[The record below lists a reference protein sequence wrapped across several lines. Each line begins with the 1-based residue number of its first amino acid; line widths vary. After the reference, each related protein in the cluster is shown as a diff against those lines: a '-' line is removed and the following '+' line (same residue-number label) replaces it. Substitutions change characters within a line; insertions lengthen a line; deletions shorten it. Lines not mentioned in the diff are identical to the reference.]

1 MGAALVD
8 DVPSGDDWL
17 FEVKWDGF
25 RLETIVGPQGVRTF
39 TRNGK
44 DGAGSF
50 PDLLDPPTWIAAD
63 EAVVDGEVVALD
75 ARGRPDFSL
84 LQDSLGPAA
93 ARPGSPVVYQVFDLL
108 HLDGRCLHDVPL
120 ERRKELLR
128 GVLREH
134 PRVRLSEHVVAD
146 GPAFLAA
153 VREQGLEGVVAKRRT
168 SRYEPGQRS
177 GAWRK
182 VKVRP
187 EQDLV
192 VVGWTPSRAHADE
205 LGALVVA
212 VHEEGR
218 WRFAGKVGSGFT
230 ERARRALREQL
241 AALEV
246 VDPPVDPV
254 PPITARGR
262 WGAGLAGVRWVR
274 PELVIRAELGGWT
287 TDGLVRQS
295 AFKGIDRGRDPLA
308 VVRERALAPPEPRG
322 EIPPVTDGRAHVP
335 GQSDGGSHVAGQMW
349 PGTGGRP
356 PSWPAT
362 GDDGAVGAGEQELAA
377 LAALPGAGGEWE
389 VGGQRLRLTNLD
401 KVLFPAQADEEPITK
416 REVVDYFARIAP
428 VMLVHLTGR
437 PLNLHRYPDG
447 AGAPGFWQKDLPASA
462 PAWLTRWREPAAA
475 DRGANTHVVA
485 DSVATLAWLA
495 NQAAFELHAWTS
507 TCAEP
512 EHPTFAL
519 VDIDPGTATT
529 WEQTLTL
536 ARLYRTAL
544 AHLGVRGLP
553 KTTGSRGLQVW
564 IPVERGRYTFAATT
578 AWVEGLSRAIGAAVP
593 ELVSWEWT
601 KAERGGRARL
611 DYTQNASNRTLVAP
625 YAIRPRP
632 GAPVSM
638 PIRWEELDD
647 PALRPD
653 RWTLRTALARV
664 AQVGDLF
671 APAQADPQVLPRL

>member
-1 MGAALVD
+1 MPTREPAGADPGADLPGAVPAELPRFVAPMGAALVAE
-8 DVPSGDDWL
+8 VPVGPDWL

-25 RLETIVGPQGVRTF
+25 RLEAVVGPDGVRTF
-39 TRNGK
+39 TRHGN
-44 DGAGSF
+44 DGDGYF
-50 PDLLDPPTWIAAD
+50 PGLLDPPTWIDAR

-75 ARGRPDFSL
+75 ASGRPDFSL
-84 LQDSLGPAA
+84 LQDRLGPAA
-93 ARPGSPVVYQVFDLL
+93 ARPGSGVVYQAFDLL

-120 ERRKELLR
+120 EERKRLLAE
-128 GVLREH
+128 VLREH
-134 PRVRLSEHVVAD
+134 PRVRLSAHVLAD

-153 VREQGLEGVVAKRRT
+153 VREQGLEGVVAKRRS
-168 SRYEPGQRS
+168 SRYEPGLRS
-177 GAWRK
+177 GSWRK

-192 VVGWTPSRAHADE
+192 VVGWTPARGNDRE

-212 VHEEGR
+212 VHEQGR

-230 ERARRALREQL
+230 ERTRAALRTEL
-241 AALEV
+241 APLEV
-246 VDPPVDPV
+246 AEPPVDPV

-274 PELVIRAELGGWT
+274 PALVIRAELGGWT

-295 AFKGIDRGRDPLA
+295 AFKGVDRGRDPWQ
-308 VVRERALAPPEPRG
+308 VTRERPLVAPDAARASAPDPG
-322 EIPPVTDGRAHVP
+322 PDPPPTAAAAMLD
-335 GQSDGGSHVAGQMW
+335 
-349 PGTGGRP
+349 
-356 PSWPAT
+356 
-362 GDDGAVGAGEQELAA
+362 ELAA

-401 KVLFPAQADEEPITK
+401 KVLFAPQAPDGAPITK
-416 REVVDYFARIAP
+416 REVIDYLARIAP
-428 VMLVHLTGR
+428 VMLVHLAGR

-462 PAWLTRWREPAAA
+462 PSWLTRWREPAAA
-475 DRGANTHVVA
+475 DRTANTHVVA
-485 DSVATLAWLA
+485 EDLATLAWLG

-507 TCAEP
+507 TCADP
-512 EHPTFAL
+512 QHPTFAL
-519 VDIDPGTATT
+519 VDIDPGTSTT

-564 IPVERGRYTFAATT
+564 IPVERGRYTFAETT
-578 AWVEGLSRAIGAAVP
+578 AWVEGLSRAIGATVP

-611 DYTQNASNRTLVAP
+611 DYTQNAANRTLVAP

-638 PIRWEELDD
+638 PIGWEELDD
-647 PALRPD
+647 PALRSD

-671 APAQADPQVLPRL
+671 APAQVEPQVLPRL